1 METAR
6 RSDRYSLSRRSILA
20 GALGVAGTAALA
32 ACSSA
37 GTASSS
43 AKKPTIEPKADGNLN
58 WFSWSGYVD
67 PTIVS
72 DFEKKYG
79 VTVTISTFDSN
90 DAMIEKLAAGLPY
103 DLITDNSAYMYESI
117 QGGLVRPF
125 DLKALPEYSQLDP
138 YFRKPSY
145 DGGTLQYSVPY
156 SGGGT
161 GILWRTD
168 KVESMTQSWNDL
180 WNHPEAKGHIFVLD
194 YEQDAIGAGLL
205 HEGYNLNSG
214 VAAQVNSATNALIQL
229 KPELG
234 GISSDTLTNVGNG
247 NAWIAQS
254 WVPDAISVMTK
265 SNYADKLQFEFTPKQ
280 GIPFGMDVLSIGANA
295 ASPGTAMLF
304 INWMLSPEMSA
315 RNAAYT
321 GQASGTIAGDA
332 AFQQVVK
339 DFPAFANGVPYDKAL
354 WRLSA
359 TGARQTLWTQQW
371 NRFVA

>member
-6 RSDRYSLSRRSILA
+6 RSDRYSLSRRSVLA
-20 GALGVAGTAALA
+20 GALGVAGTVALA

-43 AKKPTIEPKADGNLN
+43 AKKPTIEPKADGNLS

-117 QGGLVRPF
+117 QGGLVQPF

-168 KVESMTQSWNDL
+168 KVRVDDPVLERSVEPPRGQGPYLRARLRTGRHRRRPATRGLQPQFRRCL
-180 WNHPEAKGHIFVLD
+180 PGKQRHQCAHP
-194 YEQDAIGAGLL
+194 
-205 HEGYNLNSG
+205 
-214 VAAQVNSATNALIQL
+214 L
-229 KPELG
+229 KPDLG
-234 GISSDTLTNVGNG
+234 GISSDTLTNIGNG

-304 INWMLSPEMSA
+304 INWMLTPEMSA

-332 AFQQVVK
+332 AFQKVVK
-339 DFPAFANGVPYDKAL
+339 DFPAFADGVPYDKAL